1 MEMSPKLYQLMEQA
15 EELELQIINESSV
28 NLADD
33 SLHINTLFLG
43 VRKYYSQ
50 WINLFEFHDMFIG
63 SYIGYSNGQE
73 LKIFVLVNELNH
85 LAKQLKEQMEKDDGL
100 SVELKDDK
108 LFPAATLD
116 YPTSPAYSHD
126 SYQSILDVKKRV
138 NFRRPCAFKHFV
150 LEFPTDVCNGG
161 VQLCGK
167 PNVKCGSSINRLC
180 EDENIGG
187 GTLGCFV
194 EKENGDVCLLSNE
207 HVLAFGSTGSFSEQ
221 IIYPSPEDLHEYPQ
235 PKSIVI
241 GNYLEGKR
249 DNVTVGDCQVGIDAA
264 IAKLLPDLIEP
275 SNELELNLDY
285 WRKRVPHKFI
295 PSPLPFLKPINFYTD
310 DDLTQLHKH
319 GDVIR
324 VFKVGKQSNVTSGKL
339 HTTGDIMSG
348 DVYQHIL
355 KYQNRSKCRYCPI
368 TFQLFDDPLLA
379 ADGHTYERK
388 AIVEWIKLKGAS
400 PINRERIKLKDL
412 RSNLIV
418 KELVDEYRSSL
429 PYLSTEDTRD
439 PSMISDSGNHTLTT
453 LSGTTDSHQRSKPQ
467 RFACWPFHIGYYIE
481 KITSV
486 SNNRC
491 DLAQPTQN

>member
-1 MEMSPKLYQLMEQA
+1 MSKQNDTIVEATTGVQPAAVHTALTDDVPVKSVVTTETFSTVNMENSAK
-15 EELELQIINESSV
+15 INE
-28 NLADD
+28 LMKTLDD

-138 NFRRPCAFKHFV
+138 VNEQFVEKHPNIIAVIIDWKVTSGKITNLLAIVFIVRGKGILPYGCELLPVFIETFCNFRRPCAFKHFV

-355 KYQNRSKCRYCPI
+355 KYQNRCYFDMHKEENIQIVNKKEYKVDAVWLKN
-368 TFQLFDDPLLA
+368 QLL
-379 ADGHTYERK
+379 
-388 AIVEWIKLKGAS
+388 
-400 PINRERIKLKDL
+400 
-412 RSNLIV
+412 
-418 KELVDEYRSSL
+418 
-429 PYLSTEDTRD
+429 
-439 PSMISDSGNHTLTT
+439 
-453 LSGTTDSHQRSKPQ
+453 
-467 RFACWPFHIGYYIE
+467 
-481 KITSV
+481 
-486 SNNRC
+486 
-491 DLAQPTQN
+491 